1 MRDNYLTIIDDKS
14 KRYGIDSSLVKA
26 IVDVESSWVETAFK
40 FEKSLYEKH
49 MQKPD
54 SFKVVPPENL
64 DTTLVLLSSSIG
76 LMQILGSTARSIGF
90 NQRLCSLF
98 TPEINIDIGCRY
110 LAMLWKNYYNKHG
123 IKGVI
128 SAYHDCKPLIRDDW
142 TFVNQDYI
150 DKILLAMKQYTGNE

>member
-1 MRDNYLTIIDDKS
+1 
-14 KRYGIDSSLVKA
+14 
-26 IVDVESSWVETAFK
+26 
-40 FEKSLYEKH
+40 

-110 LAMLWKNYYNKHG
+110 LTVLCKNYYNKYG

-128 SAYHDCKPLIRDDW
+128 SAYSNRKPLIRDDW

-150 DKILLAMKQYTGNE
+150 DKVLLAMKQYTENK

>member
-1 MRDNYLTIIDDKS
+1 
-14 KRYGIDSSLVKA
+14 
-26 IVDVESSWVETAFK
+26 
-40 FEKSLYEKH
+40 

-90 NQRLCSLF
+90 NQRLCFLF

-110 LAMLWKNYYNKHG
+110 LAMLWKNYYNKYG
-123 IKGVI
+123 LKGVI
-128 SAYHDCKPLIRDDW
+128 SAYNDCKPLIRDDS

-150 DKILLAMKQYTGNE
+150 DNVLLAMKQYTGNE